1 LETGHGFDAPEL
13 LANDLALREA
23 LAADLWRAHG
33 VEADAADHLL
43 ALWKQGPAA
52 LAGDLSPLLREREL
66 RPALGG
72 LPPDPAP
79 ALRVARA
86 ALAAAFREHGE
97 GFRADL
103 LAALQAK
110 VLNGNSYKA
119 AWIDELFDAARAW
132 AQTGDADTG
141 FAHPKLDNL

>member
-1 LETGHGFDAPEL
+1 RRLREAADGIDLAAIFTIHGFCMRVLREHALETGHGFDAPEL

-97 GFRADL
+97 GFRADR
-103 LAALQAK
+103 LAGLQAK
-110 VLNGNSYKA
+110 VANGNGY
-119 AWIDELFDAARAW
+119 
-132 AQTGDADTG
+132 
-141 FAHPKLDNL
+141 

>member
-1 LETGHGFDAPEL
+1 
-13 LANDLALREA
+13 
-23 LAADLWRAHG
+23 
-33 VEADAADHLL
+33 
-43 ALWKQGPAA
+43 
-52 LAGDLSPLLREREL
+52 
-66 RPALGG
+66 
-72 LPPDPAP
+72 PPDPAP

-132 AQTGDADTG
+132 AQTGDADTV
-141 FAHPKLDNL
+141 FAHPKLDNLLRETLLDKTSKAGAGRTPHSPICDA